1 MVGILT
7 SCTST
12 KVITR
17 VKCHICLSKS
27 DGILLL
33 PLAWDRSFSRLSTS
47 EQNELER
54 KILAILQEQG
64 FKKVELYDQ
73 MDYELLSAGIKDLND
88 PAQRAKVNSSL
99 GYSYFL
105 GLSLDTSRDSEG
117 WDYRNPQ
124 EVYEMNPPI
133 TDMDISAAMR
143 VTLIETQTGK
153 IVSDNSVTT
162 AIQSWGMSDK
172 EGGQTYWNF
181 STVSLAIQTA
191 TRKGVKF
198 MVEDCGC

>member
-1 MVGILT
+1 
-7 SCTST
+7 
-12 KVITR
+12 
-17 VKCHICLSKS
+17 
-27 DGILLL
+27 
-33 PLAWDRSFSRLSTS
+33 
-47 EQNELER
+47 
-54 KILAILQEQG
+54 
-64 FKKVELYDQ
+64 
-73 MDYELLSAGIKDLND
+73 
-88 PAQRAKVNSSL
+88 
-99 GYSYFL
+99 
-105 GLSLDTSRDSEG
+105 
-117 WDYRNPQ
+117 
-124 EVYEMNPPI
+124 
-133 TDMDISAAMR
+133 MDISAAMR